1 MTTKGFF
8 ILLSA
13 VVIILLAFTNTDRKD
28 YPQNYFQSPIGYPLF
43 LSGTFGELR
52 PNHLHS
58 GIDIKSH
65 NGKVGQP
72 IFAVADGYVSR
83 IKTQSGSYGNVI
95 YVAHPNGYTTVY
107 AHLHKF
113 TEEIDDYV
121 RDMQYKK
128 KTFEVDL
135 VPEASRFTFK
145 KGQQLGTLG
154 NSGRSN
160 GPHLHFE
167 IRDTDTEKP
176 INPLLFGLN
185 AKDTQ
190 PPKIHELKAYFLND
204 KRETLETQTL
214 KCAAKG
220 ADYRLQKD
228 TLLLAAWRVGFGLKT
243 YDHMNGVSNWNGVY
257 SLKMFQDEKLV
268 YDFEMETFDF
278 SETRYINAHLDYE
291 EQVAKNS
298 YFNRCYLL
306 PGNELSIYQK
316 KVADGIIKL
325 SQQKASKI
333 TFLVNDIEGN
343 SSKLEFW
350 VKRSEVKEAKS
361 IDYNYLLP
369 YDEENIVRNNGLY
382 LYFPKRCLY
391 ENLYLNYSTSTDK
404 SANMYSSVHHV
415 HSYTTP
421 VHRYFDIAITPIGLP
436 DSLRSK
442 AFVAYCDHKN
452 KITSCGG
459 EWKEGRLLAKVRD
472 LGDYSIMT
480 DTEPPTIRAVD
491 FKSNM
496 QGFNKMSFKVIDNY
510 DAASNVD
517 YLSYDATIDGRWIL
531 MEYDAKNDLL
541 THRFDERTGK
551 GEHVLRL
558 VVRDSRGNERVL
570 EQRFV
575 R

>member
-1 MTTKGFF
+1 MTTKGF
-8 ILLSA
+8 IISLSA
-13 VVIILLAFTNTDRKD
+13 IVILLLAFTSTDRKD
-28 YPQNYFQSPIGYPLF
+28 YPQNYFQSPVGYPIF

-72 IFAVADGYVSR
+72 IFSIADGYVSR
-83 IKTQSGSYGNVI
+83 IKTQSGSYGNVL
-95 YVAHPNGYTTVY
+95 YVTHPNGYTSVY
-107 AHLHKF
+107 AHLHNF
-113 TEEIDDYV
+113 TEKIEDYV

-135 VPEASRFTFK
+135 LPEASRFTFK

-167 IRDTDTEKP
+167 IRDTGTEKP
-176 INPLLFGLN
+176 INPLLFGFE

-190 PPKIHELKAYFLND
+190 PPKIHELKAYLLND

-214 KCAAKG
+214 KSVAKG

-243 YDHMNGVSNWNGVY
+243 YDHMNGVNNWNGVY
-257 SLKMFQDEKLV
+257 SVKMFQDEKLV

-278 SETRYINAHLDYE
+278 AETRYINAHLDYE

-316 KVADGIIKL
+316 KVEDGVIKL

-333 TFLVNDIEGN
+333 TFLVKDIEGN
-343 SSKLEFW
+343 STQLEFW
-350 VKRSEVKEAKS
+350 VKRTEVKEPKS
-361 IDYNYLLP
+361 IAYNYLLP
-369 YDEENIVRNNGLY
+369 YNEENIIQNNGLY

-391 ENLYLNYSTSTDK
+391 ENLYLNYSSSADK

-421 VHRYFDIAITPIGLP
+421 VHRYFDVGITPIGLP

-442 AFVAYCDHKN
+442 AFVAYCDNKN

-459 EWKEGRLLAKVRD
+459 EWKGGRLLAKVRD
-472 LGDYSIMT
+472 LGDYAIMT
-480 DTEPPTIRAVD
+480 DTQPPTVRAVD

-496 QGFNKMSFKVIDNY
+496 QGFNKMSFKVTDNY
-510 DAASNVD
+510 ETANNVNYFD
-517 YLSYDATIDGRWIL
+517 YEATIDGRWIL

-558 VVRDSRGNERVL
+558 VVRDSRGNEKVL
-570 EQRFV
+570 EQSFV